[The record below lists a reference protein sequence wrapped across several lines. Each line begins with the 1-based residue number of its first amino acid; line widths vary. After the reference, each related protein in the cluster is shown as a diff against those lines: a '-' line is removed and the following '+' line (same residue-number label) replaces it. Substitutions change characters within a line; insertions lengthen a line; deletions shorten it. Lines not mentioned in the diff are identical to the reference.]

1 MPLHVQSLVGRSKH
15 VHPPCSLSQTKP
27 LCTRKSP
34 PNTSSEEQLALALNR
49 KNTCESHQ
57 FVCQQTGG
65 VRAQCA
71 IQPWWTV
78 AAVKKTSQRC
88 TRTRNSGEGA
98 PESLAFF
105 FFFFGASLPSYIPS
119 QMTQDTGWKTNCNT
133 MLTVASGVCAA
144 QRADARKS
152 SGRARRQLGLAGQQY
167 NMGRT
172 THASLALALGDA
184 WAPEAAAPAFGA
196 VARTRLVLGAH
207 CAEPGFTYR

>member
-1 MPLHVQSLVGRSKH
+1 MAFKNDAIACTEPRGAAKARPSALLPLAD
-15 VHPPCSLSQTKP
+15 KP
-27 LCTRKSP
+27 LCTSKCP
-34 PNTSSEEQLALALNR
+34 PNTSSEEQLALALDR
-49 KNTCESHQ
+49 KNTCEPHQ
-57 FVCQQTGG
+57 FMCQQTGG

-144 QRADARKS
+144 QRADARVRAPGAATAWPSRPAVYGEDDSRIPRLGTGRCLGTRS
-152 SGRARRQLGLAGQQY
+152 SSTSLRRS
-167 NMGRT
+167 RT
-172 THASLALALGDA
+172 HPPRSWSTALR
-184 WAPEAAAPAFGA
+184 
-196 VARTRLVLGAH
+196 RTR
-207 CAEPGFTYR
+207 